1 MAEPTHEF
9 EHGYTCQEIVDLATE
24 YVEGAMTTAQMI
36 QFELHLNFC
45 EGCFAFV
52 DQIRATATMA
62 GRLSEEQIPEETKQ
76 KLLEAFRDWSR
87 E

>member
-1 MAEPTHEF
+1 MTEPTHEF
-9 EHGYTCQEIVDLATE
+9 EHGYTCKEIVDLASE
-24 YVEGAMTTAQMI
+24 YIEGALTPAQMT

-45 EGCFAFV
+45 EGCVTFV

-62 GRLSEEQIPEETKQ
+62 GRLSEEDIPEETKV
-76 KLLEAFRDWSR
+76 KLLEAFRGMSR

>member
-1 MAEPTHEF
+1 MADPTREF
-9 EHGYTCQEIVDLATE
+9 EHGYTCKEIVELATE
-24 YVEGAMTTAQMI
+24 YVEGALTRSQMT

-45 EGCFAFV
+45 EGCVAFV

-62 GRLSEEQIPEETKQ
+62 GRLSEEEIPEETKV
-76 KLLEAFRDWSR
+76 KLLDAFRHWSR